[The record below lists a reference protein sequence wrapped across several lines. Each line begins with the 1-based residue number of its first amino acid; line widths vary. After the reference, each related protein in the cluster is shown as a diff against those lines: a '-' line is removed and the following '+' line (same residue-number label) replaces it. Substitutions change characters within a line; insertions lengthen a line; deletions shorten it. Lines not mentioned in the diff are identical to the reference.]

1 MDPLPRHALTKTK
14 SQKARARAKSQNVPR
29 AMIAGSGAYNMQS
42 IKSALKPILR
52 EALANGGAALG
63 GLSGI
68 PGGSV
73 FGRDLAKALTSR
85 IIGSGDYQTNVSV
98 NELIKPPGGLASAS
112 FGEDATT
119 IRLRRREFLADVL
132 APSTP
137 GTFTNYSYPINAGMR
152 SSFPFLSQLAANYE
166 EYCFDGLV
174 FEFISSASPYVTA
187 SSLGTVIA
195 SMAYNASSPPFTNK
209 YTMEN
214 SAAAISTRIDKNLM
228 YGVECAKGS
237 NPQNCYYVRSGASTL
252 PLTTTDLGN
261 FQLAVAPATT
271 VPANAVLGELWVTYD
286 VILHR
291 PVLSNDRFGYFHNV
305 RTGVNNTTVLGNSSV
320 SGPYNRGAMNMKVT
334 TGVNTS
340 LSFSDAVVGDIYQID
355 LYWISTTNLA
365 SAPVVPGFNAA
376 GSSGC
381 QVVNTYVGTPVAGL
395 TLDNQ
400 SFAVGGYTITG
411 TYVAGAR
418 SVYISFTVQATST
431 SGIIDFSGA
440 GYNLPTGSVW
450 CEIRATMIGNRLDAS
465 DF

>member
-1 MDPLPRHALTKTK
+1 
-14 SQKARARAKSQNVPR
+14 
-29 AMIAGSGAYNMQS
+29 MISGSGAYNMQS

-52 EALANGGAALG
+52 EALANGGAAIG
-63 GLSGI
+63 GLSGL

-73 FGRDLAKALTSR
+73 FGRGLAKSLSAR

-98 NELIKPPGGLASAS
+98 NELIKPPGGVASAS

-132 APSTP
+132 APITP
-137 GTFTNYSYPINAGMR
+137 GTFTNYTYPINAGMR
-152 SSFPFLSQLAANYE
+152 ASFPFLSQLAANYE

-174 FEFISSASPYVTA
+174 FEFISSASPYVSA

-195 SMAYNASSPPFTNK
+195 SMAYNASSPSFTNK

-261 FQLAVAPATT
+261 FQLAVAPAST
-271 VPANAVLGELWVTYD
+271 VPASAVLGELWVTYD
-286 VILHR
+286 VVLHR
-291 PVLSNDRFGYFHNV
+291 PVLNNDRFGYFHNV
-305 RTGVNNTTVLGNSSV
+305 RSGVNNTTILGTSSV
-320 SGPYNRGAMNMKVT
+320 SGPYNRGAMSMAVT
-334 TGVNTS
+334 TGSNTS
-340 LSFSDAVVGDIYQID
+340 LSFDEAVVGDMYQID

-365 SAPVVPGFNAA
+365 TAPVVPGFNAG

-381 QVVNTYVGTPVAGL
+381 AVINTYAGTPAGVL
-395 TLDNQ
+395 TIDNQ
-400 SFAVGGYTITG
+400 SYANGGFTTLG
-411 TYVAGAR
+411 AYVAGVR
-418 SVYISFTVQATST
+418 SVYISFVVQTTATS
-431 SGIIDFSGA
+431 GVIEFSSA
-440 GYNLPTGSVW
+440 SYNLPSGSVW
-450 CEIRATMIGNRLDAS
+450 CEIRATMIGNRQNAS
-465 DF
+465 DM

>member
-98 NELIKPPGGLASAS
+98 NELIKPPGGPASAS

-195 SMAYNASSPPFTNK
+195 SMAYNASSPSFTNK

-291 PVLSNDRFGYFHNV
+291 PVLSNDRFGYFHVV
-305 RTGVNNTTVLGNSSV
+305 RAGVSNTLLLGNASV
-320 SGPYNRGAMNMKVT
+320 SGSYNRGAMNMKIA
-334 TGVNTS
+334 TGATG
-340 LSFSDAVVGDIYQID
+340 LAFSDAVVGDLYQVD
-355 LYWISTTNLA
+355 LNWVATANLA
-365 SAPVVPGFNAA
+365 TAPVVPGFNATS
-376 GSSGC
+376 SSGC
-381 QVVNTYVGTPVAGL
+381 QVVNSYIGTPSAVL
-395 TLDNQ
+395 TVDAQ
-400 SFAVGGYTITG
+400 SYAVGGFTSTS
-411 TYVAGAR
+411 TYVAGVK

-431 SGIIDFSGA
+431 SGVIDFAGV
-440 GYNLPTGSVW
+440 GYNLPLGW
-450 CEIRATMIGNRLDAS
+450 CEIRATMIGNNLDTSAY
-465 DF
+465 

>member
-1 MDPLPRHALTKTK
+1 
-14 SQKARARAKSQNVPR
+14 
-29 AMIAGSGAYNMQS
+29 MISGSGAYNMQS
-42 IKSALKPILR
+42 IKSALKPMLR

-73 FGRDLAKALTSR
+73 FGRDLAKALSSR

-98 NELIKPPGGLASAS
+98 NELIKPPGGVASAS

-152 SSFPFLSQLAANYE
+152 ASFPFLSQLAANYE

-174 FEFISSASPYVTA
+174 FEFISSASPYVSA
-187 SSLGTVIA
+187 SSLGTIIA
-195 SMAYNASSPPFTNK
+195 SMAYNAASPPFTNK

-237 NPQNCYYVRSGASTL
+237 NPQNCYYVRNGASTL

-261 FQLAVAPATT
+261 FQLAVAPAST

-286 VILHR
+286 VILNR
-291 PVLSNDRFGYFHNV
+291 PVLNNDRFGYFHNV
-305 RTGVNNTTVLGNSSV
+305 RTGVNNTTVLGTSSV
-320 SGPYNRGAMNMKVT
+320 SGPYNRGAMNMMVT
-334 TGVNTS
+334 TGVNTG
-340 LSFSDAVVGDIYQID
+340 LTFSDAVVGDLYQID

-365 SAPVVPGFNAA
+365 TAPVVPGFNA
-376 GSSGC
+376 GTSSGC
-381 QVVNTYVGTPVAGL
+381 TVVNTYTGTPGGVL
-395 TLDNQ
+395 TPD
-400 SFAVGGYTITG
+400 SMSYAVGGFTIAG
-411 TYVAGAR
+411 AYVAGTR
-418 SVYISFTVQATST
+418 SVYISFVVQVTATN
-431 SGIIDFSGA
+431 GVIDFASA
-440 GYNLPTGSVW
+440 SYNLPSGSVW

-465 DF
+465 DY